1 MIVSAVLPVSGQDEY
16 ETGNVIFFHP
26 DGTGLNHWNAARMFW
41 YGADGALHW
50 DQLPEIAI
58 YRGGPRT
65 ADVVAEVPSTVY
77 RLARRQLRYLE
88 QSDPELALLVHRLCA
103 TTLAERLAIANRVVQ
118 ALHE

>member
-1 MIVSAVLPVSGQDEY
+1 MQRLRILFLVLAMIVSAVLPVSGQDEY

-58 YRGGPRT
+58 YRGHMSDRLVGTSNGGATVHAFGYKVLGPGSFGQ
-65 ADVVAEVPSTVY
+65 DGGIDPEEPGPST
-77 RLARRQLRYLE
+77 L
-88 QSDPELALLVHRLCA
+88 
-103 TTLAERLAIANRVVQ
+103 
-118 ALHE
+118 

>member
-1 MIVSAVLPVSGQDEY
+1 GEPGEDLFLLWAGRAKVEAVLANGKRLRLRTVKPGVVLG
-16 ETGNVIFFHP
+16 
-26 DGTGLNHWNAARMFW
+26 
-41 YGADGALHW
+41 
-50 DQLPEIAI
+50 EIAI

-65 ADVVAEVPSTVY
+65 ADVVAEEPSIIY

-103 TTLAERLAIANRVVQ
+103 TTLAERLTIANREVK